1 MGLARKPSGLPSRLT
16 AAVAPRS
23 RALLRPAEASVL
35 DIRERSCACARPA
48 RDISASARA
57 VEMFLS
63 QDALTPVALARAI
76 PESLSDR
83 AARRL
88 CERLVELGAL
98 RELSG
103 RDTFR
108 LYGV

>member
-1 MGLARKPSGLPSRLT
+1 M
-16 AAVAPRS
+16 
-23 RALLRPAEASVL
+23 
-35 DIRERSCACARPA
+35 
-48 RDISASARA
+48 
-57 VEMFLS
+57 
-63 QDALTPVALARAI
+63 
-76 PESLSDR
+76 PEILSDR

-108 LYGV
+108 LVAVGERGTVLLSDDAGEHWRQAQTVPGG